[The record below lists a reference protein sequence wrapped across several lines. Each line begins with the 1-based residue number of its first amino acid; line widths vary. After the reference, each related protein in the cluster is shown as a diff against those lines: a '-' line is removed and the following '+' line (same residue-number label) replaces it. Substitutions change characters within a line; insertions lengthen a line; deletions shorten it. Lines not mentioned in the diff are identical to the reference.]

1 MTRLH
6 AIFSGRLRI
15 WWLHHGREAWSA
27 GLLMALVGLFLL
39 ASSMDYHDALDAE
52 RTARQE
58 AEDRLAHLKA
68 LHGVPNP
75 AIVLEARTAERYGL
89 RLADIAND
97 LDIERW
103 RAKGV
108 R

>member
-1 MTRLH
+1 MRTVHRLT
-6 AIFSGRLRI
+6 SGRLRI
-15 WWLHHGREAWSA
+15 WWLHHGREARSA
-27 GLLMALVGLFLL
+27 GLLMALVGLFLF
-39 ASSMDYHDALDAE
+39 ASSMDYQDALDAE
-52 RTARQE
+52 ATARRE
-58 AEDRLAHLKA
+58 AEERLAHLKA

-75 AIVLEARTAERYGL
+75 AIVIEARTAKEYGL

-108 R
+108 K

>member
-15 WWLHHGREAWSA
+15 WWLHHGREARAAAS
-27 GLLMALVGLFLL
+27 LMALVGLFLF
-39 ASSMDYHDALDAE
+39 ASSMDYQDALDAE
-52 RTARQE
+52 TAARHE
-58 AEDRLAHLKA
+58 AELRLAELKA
-68 LHGVPNP
+68 LHGVPKT
-75 AIVLEARTAERYGL
+75 AIVIEARTAKEYGL

-108 R
+108 K